1 MITLFCSLNMSKVI
15 FNNYDH
21 CEFCNNFSYCPDC
34 DQCMYCDNQNNDTRS
49 TCSDLH
55 YIGYFYE
62 DNDDTISS
70 ISTTQSDIDYDVTL
84 ISEEDIQSFC
94 EDINHQSN

>member
-1 MITLFCSLNMSKVI
+1 MITLFCSLNMNKVI
-15 FNNYDH
+15 FNNNDYDH

-34 DQCMYCDNQNNDTRS
+34 DQCMYCDNQTNTTRS

-70 ISTTQSDIDYDVTL
+70 ISSTQSDIEYDVTL
-84 ISEEDIQSFC
+84 ISEESFC
-94 EDINHQSN
+94 ENINHQSN

>member
-1 MITLFCSLNMSKVI
+1 MSKVI
-15 FNNYDH
+15 FNNKRDDYDH
-21 CEFCNNFSYCPDC
+21 CEFCNNFSYCSDC

-70 ISTTQSDIDYDVTL
+70 ISTTHSDITL
-84 ISEEDIQSFC
+84 INEDEIQSFC
-94 EDINHQSN
+94 ENINHQSN